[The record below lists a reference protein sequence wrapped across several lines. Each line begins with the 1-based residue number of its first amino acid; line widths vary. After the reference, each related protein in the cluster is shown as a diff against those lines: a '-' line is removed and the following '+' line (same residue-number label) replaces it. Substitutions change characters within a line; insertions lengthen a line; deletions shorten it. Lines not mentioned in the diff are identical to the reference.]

1 MFSEPIF
8 YSDTKLPDRFI
19 FKNKRFIFQNQS
31 IIFNFYTYKF
41 DFKIEEVIV
50 AKDFFVKDRT
60 ITVLK
65 TKGRWSNVKT
75 AENGESRQSLWS
87 DFQSTALSSLQGVSL
102 VLKN

>member
-1 MFSEPIF
+1 MFLCPIF
-8 YSDTKLPDRFI
+8 YSDTKLSDRFI

-31 IIFNFYTYKF
+31 IIFNFYIYKF

-50 AKDFFVKDRT
+50 AKKVFVKDRT
-60 ITVLK
+60 ITVLE

-75 AENGESRQSLWS
+75 TENGESRQSLWS
-87 DFQSTALSSLQGVSL
+87 DFQSAALSFLQGVSL

>member
-1 MFSEPIF
+1 MFLEPII
-8 YSDTKLPDRFI
+8 YSDTKLSDRLI
-19 FKNKRFIFQNQS
+19 FQNKRFIFKNQS
-31 IIFNFYTYKF
+31 IIFNFYIYKI

-60 ITVLK
+60 ITVLE

-75 AENGESRQSLWS
+75 TENGESRQSLLS
-87 DFQSTALSSLQGVSL
+87 DFRSTALSFLQGVSL